1 MKLQQPTATIP
12 PHVSAIY
19 RRLASKYTMEFEP
32 LTVRGRQFRFLHLS
46 DIEPLIKG
54 KDIFADISD
63 FPFWVKIWESSVVL
77 ADFMARVPADPGQ
90 RILELGAG
98 LGVAGIAAAGFGHR
112 VTITDYDDEI
122 LDFSRVS
129 AAVNGCEGVLQQRL
143 DWLEPE
149 KLGVFD
155 IIIGSEILF
164 NPRFFIPLLNV
175 LEMYLAPNGVVYLAH
190 DRRRKSLGGFLK
202 LCADSYDISMQERTL
217 HPALFDKAYCKPCVT
232 AAGPAVSDDE
242 FFKILLTRLEP
253 KEK

>member
-1 MKLQQPTATIP
+1 MKFQQSIDIP

-19 RRLASKYTMEFEP
+19 RRLASKYAIEFEP
-32 LTVRGRQFRFLHLS
+32 LTVRGRRFRFLHLS

-77 ADFMARVPADPGQ
+77 ADFMARVPANPGQ

-98 LGVAGIAAAGFGHR
+98 LGVAGIVAAAFGHR

-129 AAVNGCEGVLQQRL
+129 AAANGCEGVLHQRL

-149 KLGVFD
+149 ELGRFD
-155 IIIGSEILF
+155 VIIGSEILF
-164 NPRFFIPLLNV
+164 NSRFFIPLLGV
-175 LEMYLAPNGVVYLAH
+175 LERYLAPNGVVYFAH
-190 DRRRKSLGGFLK
+190 DRRRKSLGGFLR
-202 LCADSYDISMQERTL
+202 LCADFYDISMQERVL
-217 HPALFDKAYCKPCVT
+217 HAALSDDCKPCIKDPRS
-232 AAGPAVSDDE
+232 AASDE
-242 FFKILLTRLEP
+242 ESFKIILTRLKP
-253 KEK
+253 KKTS

>member
-1 MKLQQPTATIP
+1 MKLQQPTDIP
-12 PHVSAIY
+12 PNVSAIY
-19 RRLASKYTMEFEP
+19 RRLASKYAIEFEP
-32 LTVRGRQFRFLHLS
+32 LTIRGKQFRFLHLS

-77 ADFMARVPADPGQ
+77 ADFMARMAADPCQ

-112 VTITDYDDEI
+112 VTITDYDDGI

-149 KLGVFD
+149 ELGVFD
-155 IIIGSEILF
+155 MIIGSEILF
-164 NPRFFIPLLNV
+164 NSRFFIPLLNV
-175 LEMYLAPNGVVYLAH
+175 LARYLAPHGVVYLAH

-217 HPALFDKAYCKPCVT
+217 PPALPDKVYCKPCVK
-232 AAGPAVSDDE
+232 AAGSAVSSDE
-242 FFKILLTRLEP
+242 SFKIILTRLEP
-253 KEK
+253 KKK